1 MRNQTKELAE
11 KLGSALVDS
20 PFANASN
27 FEDPRTA
34 SAAPGG
40 KEALQ

>member
-11 KLGSALVDS
+11 KPGSALADNA
-20 PFANASN
+20 FANASN
-27 FEDPRTA
+27 SEDPRTA
-34 SAAPGG
+34 SAAPGR

>member
-1 MRNQTKELAE
+1 MLHCDASPIE
-11 KLGSALVDS
+11 KMVPLDHQ
-20 PFANASN
+20 ANASN
-27 FEDPRTA
+27 SEGPRTA